1 MKTHKSKP
9 GIKVAKRRVMSANRA
24 ANKAR
29 GRLTKAKA
37 DLCDAE
43 VRAKARKVSKTTT
56 TGKTRKPAAT
66 KK

>member
-9 GIKVAKRRVMSANRA
+9 GVKVAKRRVMSANRA

-43 VRAKARKVSKTTT
+43 VRAKARKVSQTST
-56 TGKTRKPAAT
+56 TGKTRKPAA
-66 KK
+66 KKK

>member
-1 MKTHKSKP
+1 MKTNKSKP
-9 GIKVAKRRVMSANRA
+9 GVKVAKRRVMSANKA

-43 VRAKARKVSKTTT
+43 VKAKARKVSQTST
-56 TGKTRKPAAT
+56 TGKTRKPAA
-66 KK
+66 KKK